1 MYGLRLYFATPPD
14 HDAGI
19 GGFLAKMRYIGSM
32 NAERALYEDP
42 AALDLSHKR
51 ALADI
56 KAGRV
61 VPNEAVTDW
70 LKTWGTSG
78 EKPMP
83 AEWLK

>member
-1 MYGLRLYFATPPD
+1 
-14 HDAGI
+14 
-19 GGFLAKMRYIGSM
+19 MRYIGDM

-42 AALDLSHKR
+42 AALDLSRKR

-70 LKTWGTSG
+70 LKTWGTAD